1 MTSNMIAGIDYS
13 MTSPAICVYDRS
25 KPFAFESCLFFVYS
39 DIKKLANV
47 YGRNLFVSRHGIYT
61 SEQER
66 FDLISEWAM
75 AILLKFNIA
84 EVCMEGY
91 SMGSS
96 GRVFNIAEN
105 GGLLKHKM
113 WKEGIRFECPAP
125 TQVKKLFSGKGN
137 AKKEEMHAAF
147 EEKTNISII
156 SILNMKPDASP
167 VADIV
172 DSFAMVDWYLHHI

>member
-1 MTSNMIAGIDYS
+1 
-13 MTSPAICVYDRS
+13 
-25 KPFAFESCLFFVYS
+25 
-39 DIKKLANV
+39 
-47 YGRNLFVSRHGIYT
+47 
-61 SEQER
+61 
-66 FDLISEWAM
+66 
-75 AILLKFNIA
+75 
-84 EVCMEGY
+84 
-91 SMGSS
+91 
-96 GRVFNIAEN
+96 
-105 GGLLKHKM
+105 M